1 MSNLKDIQGAIFDL
15 DGTLIDSMH
24 IWKDIDIEFLGR
36 FGYDLPPD
44 LQDKIE
50 NLFPIHL
57 QEQYHLFHLIY
68 FEKK

>member
-1 MSNLKDIQGAIFDL
+1 MLTNVKAIFFDL

-44 LQDKIE
+44 LQDKIIS
-50 NLFPIHL
+50 FYRI
-57 QEQYHLFHLIY
+57 FS
-68 FEKK
+68 